1 MHTSVHVSF
10 MLYLLQIGHNKNYGN
25 IHFSCILLKGH
36 NAKVVNNTTW
46 GFYLMFLTCLS
57 ITEHFFK
64 ISNHILLFDTRNVFC
79 ISHNFTVRLTDM
91 QGLERHLEHVRRQ
104 HAESRDPVVQQLQS
118 MVAAFEGRE
127 EAYKPLCAQLQ
138 QVSETMRSSAQQIQA
153 SNSRLETSVQEAMKR
168 SV

>member
-1 MHTSVHVSF
+1 MTI
-10 MLYLLQIGHNKNYGN
+10 LQIK
-25 IHFSCILLKGH
+25 L
-36 NAKVVNNTTW
+36 
-46 GFYLMFLTCLS
+46 
-57 ITEHFFK
+57 
-64 ISNHILLFDTRNVFC
+64 ISYDSV
-79 ISHNFTVRLTDM
+79 TDM

-104 HAESRDPVVQQLQS
+104 HAESRDPVVGQLQS

-168 SV
+168 SVVMVIWSGICVC